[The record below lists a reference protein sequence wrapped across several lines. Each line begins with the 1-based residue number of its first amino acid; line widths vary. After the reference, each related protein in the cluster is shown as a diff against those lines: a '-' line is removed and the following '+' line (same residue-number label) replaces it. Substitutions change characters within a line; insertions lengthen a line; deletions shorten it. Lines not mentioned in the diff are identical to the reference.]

1 MLNFLKKRDKK
12 FESIYPFILIVV
24 ALLGLYA
31 SFSLTVEKINLL
43 EDPDYIPSCTISP
56 LVACSPV
63 IGSNQAR
70 AFGFENTF
78 IGLSAFGMLL
88 VVGVILLAS
97 EGDLRLKKWFW
108 QAFWAGHVFGIL
120 FVAWMISQSLF
131 VIGKLCIYCML
142 VWSITIPLFILTTRF
157 TLDNGV
163 FGKHPKLTKFFQG
176 NSIKLIAVLYVI
188 VILMILFRHW
198 DYWVGIFS

>member
-1 MLNFLKKRDKK
+1 MLNFLKKHDRK
-12 FESIYPFILIVV
+12 FESIYPFILIVA
-24 ALLGLYA
+24 ALLGLFA

-43 EDPDYIPSCTISP
+43 EDPNYVPSCTISP

-63 IGSNQAR
+63 ISSNQAR

-78 IGLSAFGMLL
+78 IGLTAFGMLL

-97 EGDLRLKKWFW
+97 EGSLRLKKWFW

-120 FVAWMISQSLF
+120 FVVWMISQSLF

-157 TLDNGV
+157 TLDKGV
-163 FGKHPKLTKFFQG
+163 LGKHVKLTKFFQD
-176 NSIKLIAVLYVI
+176 NSIKMIAVLYTV

-198 DYWVGIFS
+198 DYWVGLFS